1 MGYNACLS
9 LSIQHDQQ
17 EVTQK
22 VSTNPFGSSD
32 DEEDEVPSI
41 QQTPKVPEGPTSTPL
56 YVTMFIL
63 YMNKSFINLPL
74 LCNSYIV

>member
-9 LSIQHDQQ
+9 LFIQHDKQ
-17 EVTQK
+17 EVTQR

-56 YVTMFIL
+56 YVIL
-63 YMNKSFINLPL
+63 YMNKSFINIPL
-74 LCNSYIV
+74 LYDSYIV

>member
-1 MGYNACLS
+1 M
-9 LSIQHDQQ
+9 
-17 EVTQK
+17 TQR

-56 YVTMFIL
+56 YVTNMFIL

-74 LCNSYIV
+74 LYDSYIV